1 MRLLLAARLSQDKSG
16 QTGLDTQDA
25 DARAWAERTG
35 HEVIATAADKISG
48 RTSPLDRPNLGPWLT
63 DPALMSKYD
72 GIIVSKLDRLS
83 RGRDWGIRQWAE
95 KHGKKLLVVSPE
107 LCWPPEPGDTATPLI
122 WDNLVNIASAEWEN
136 TSLRYRRMQAHLR
149 DVKSLVGRNP
159 FGYKVS
165 GEAKA
170 KTLVPDPVEAD
181 AIRTV
186 VTLYLGGKS
195 LRYLCA
201 YLDEAGI
208 PPPAGGKWA
217 PKSLAK
223 LLRNSTL
230 MGRRVDASGR
240 TVMKVP
246 PILDLET
253 WNRLQAELDRK
264 ASRKGVA
271 PTNTALLTGI
281 AVCAVCGGPMYRIR
295 CGRKRADGSLADY
308 WYYRCAGAAGR
319 AGSNC
324 RNMYPLEELE
334 ERVEKYMT
342 GTMARWPRYETVTT
356 PGHGHEEEIYETERD
371 IRDLDFDDPEYASK
385 HAALLA
391 ERARLR
397 GLPHVPA
404 RTERRKTSGT
414 IGQHWATLE
423 TDADKRAFL
432 LELGMTIRVRRGAVI
447 PGPGRVREKDSALFE
462 VFGAG
467 ADYDQFLGGKLHDQA
482 DDEA

>member
-1 MRLLLAARLSQDKSG
+1 
-16 QTGLDTQDA
+16 
-25 DARAWAERTG
+25 
-35 HEVIATAADKISG
+35 
-48 RTSPLDRPNLGPWLT
+48 
-63 DPALMSKYD
+63 
-72 GIIVSKLDRLS
+72 
-83 RGRDWGIRQWAE
+83 
-95 KHGKKLLVVSPE
+95 
-107 LCWPPEPGDTATPLI
+107 
-122 WDNLVNIASAEWEN
+122 
-136 TSLRYRRMQAHLR
+136 
-149 DVKSLVGRNP
+149 
-159 FGYKVS
+159 
-165 GEAKA
+165 
-170 KTLVPDPVEAD
+170 
-181 AIRTV
+181 
-186 VTLYLGGKS
+186 
-195 LRYLCA
+195 
-201 YLDEAGI
+201 
-208 PPPAGGKWA
+208 
-217 PKSLAK
+217 
-223 LLRNSTL
+223 
-230 MGRRVDASGR
+230 
-240 TVMKVP
+240 
-246 PILDLET
+246 
-253 WNRLQAELDRK
+253 
-264 ASRKGVA
+264 
-271 PTNTALLTGI
+271 
-281 AVCAVCGGPMYRIR
+281 
-295 CGRKRADGSLADY
+295 
-308 WYYRCAGAAGR
+308 
-319 AGSNC
+319 
-324 RNMYPLEELE
+324 MYPLEELE